1 MSQGLCRSKN
11 SSLQDQKALPAH
23 PIPAARGSAS
33 NHRKLGLGFV
43 QVFYGAASGAVRAF
57 FLGMNMG

>member
-23 PIPAARGSAS
+23 PIPAARGSVT
-33 NHRKLGLGFV
+33 NKLGLGFV